1 MTGPSLPGVQGQSE
15 GNDGGT
21 TYVVPVDSSMVGET
35 IPANTVPKEA
45 DAKNRAWRT
54 FIQNWP
60 IDLFIIVGPLLV
72 DAITSADF
80 AFTWAYWVP
89 VLVSIAKTGI
99 LTLIAYVMRLKKP
112 PVGATE

>member
-1 MTGPSLPGVQGQSE
+1 MTGASLPGVQGQGESH
-15 GNDGGT
+15 DGGT
-21 TYVVPVDSSMVGET
+21 TYVVSVDSSMVGET
-35 IPANTVPKEA
+35 IPANTVPKNVEA
-45 DAKNRAWRT
+45 KDRAWRT

-60 IDLFIIVGPLLV
+60 LDAFVIIAPLLI

-89 VLVSIAKTGI
+89 VLVSIAKTGA